1 VRKEDLETVIGLE
14 VHVELATESKIFCG
28 CSTEFGAPPN
38 SNVCPICLGMPGA
51 LPVLN
56 KKAVEYAMRAALA
69 LNCEIASFCKFD
81 RKNYF
86 YPDLPKA
93 YQVSQSDQPL
103 AKNGYIDIKVDGETR
118 RIRINRIHMEE
129 DAGKLLHAGDDIAAA
144 SSSLVDLNRSGV
156 GLIEIVSEP
165 DIRSP
170 EEARLYLMELRT
182 ILQYLG
188 VSDCKMEEGSLRCDA
203 NVSVRP
209 RGSNDYGTKTEI
221 KNMNSFRS
229 VFRGLEYEAERQK
242 EAVLAGESIVQETR
256 HWDEVRGIT
265 VSMRS
270 KEEAHDYRY
279 FPDPDLVPLTI
290 DRSWVEEIRR
300 DLPELPAAKR
310 QRFVTEYNLPE
321 YDAEVLT
328 ASRNVADFFDATVR
342 LFPDPK
348 AVSNWFMSE
357 VMRLLNAEGKEIQ
370 ETALT
375 PERLAKL
382 LKLIQDGTISGKIA
396 KEVFEEMFKDGG
408 DPAEIVKR
416 RGLVQISDEGQLI
429 PIVDEVIAANPKVVE
444 DYRGGKE
451 KAFTFLVG
459 QVMKATRGKAN
470 PGLVNK
476 LLKERL

>member
-1 VRKEDLETVIGLE
+1 
-14 VHVELATESKIFCG
+14 
-28 CSTEFGAPPN
+28 
-38 SNVCPICLGMPGA
+38 
-51 LPVLN
+51 
-56 KKAVEYAMRAALA
+56 
-69 LNCEIASFCKFD
+69 
-81 RKNYF
+81 
-86 YPDLPKA
+86 PKA

-300 DLPELPAAKR
+300 ELPELPAAKR

-348 AVSNWFMSE
+348 VVSNWFMSE